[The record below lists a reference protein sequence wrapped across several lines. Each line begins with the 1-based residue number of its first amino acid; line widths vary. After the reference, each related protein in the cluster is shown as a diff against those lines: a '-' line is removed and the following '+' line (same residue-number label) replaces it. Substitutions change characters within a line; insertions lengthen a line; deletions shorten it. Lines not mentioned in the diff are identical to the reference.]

1 MWAPGFQDKKRSVK
15 HNDNVM
21 IVLLL
26 LLYKYISGTQLLMR
40 WIHDCTSKEV
50 LDFTAEKCEMRGND
64 IKSVD
69 WERRWKAQH
78 RI

>member
-1 MWAPGFQDKKRSVK
+1 
-15 HNDNVM
+15 M

-50 LDFTAEKCEMRGND
+50 LDFNAEKCEISGNI

-69 WERRWKAQH
+69 WERCWKAQL
-78 RI
+78 RFTYSKPLFIS